1 MSNQVT
7 REKTLRAN
15 IEVHSKLANAGE
27 YQKSPHF
34 KAENIEKVKG
44 LLQRAL
50 RNVPPASEAKAIDFG
65 CGTGFIIDLIRD
77 RFSEVHGVDITT
89 DMMKHVDI
97 SSGNVFLHE
106 TTAENTPFESHTFDF
121 ATAYSFMDHLVD
133 YKLFLREA
141 FRVLKPGGTFFSDL
155 NPNREFIMSMD
166 LAEKSPIPVTS
177 PLVLREIQGALHN
190 GDYYAQHFDIDAES
204 LESAEP
210 IKSVDKGFLTDEVY
224 ATAREIGFSDCTI
237 EYEWYL
243 GQGKVMH
250 EESKQKAD
258 EIDCY
263 LNSIAP
269 ASSPLFKYLRFVF
282 VK

>member
-1 MSNQVT
+1 MSKKIT
-7 REKTLRAN
+7 REEALRAN

-34 KAENIEKVKG
+34 NSENIEKVRG
-44 LLQRAL
+44 LLQRVL
-50 RNVPPASEAKAIDFG
+50 RDAPPASEAKAIDFG
-65 CGTGFIIDLIRD
+65 CGTGFIINLIRE
-77 RFSEVHGVDITT
+77 RFSEVHGVDITQ
-89 DMMKHVDI
+89 DMMKHVDLT
-97 SSGNVFLHE
+97 SGNIVLHE
-106 TTAENTPFESHTFDF
+106 SPAENTPFENNTFDF

-133 YKLFLREA
+133 YQIFLKEA
-141 FRVLKPGGTFFSDL
+141 FRVLRPGGTFFSDL
-155 NPNREFIMSMD
+155 NPNREFIMAMD
-166 LAEKSPIPVTS
+166 TAECSPIAVTS

-190 GDYYAQHFDIDAES
+190 GQYYAQHFNIDAKS
-204 LESAEP
+204 LDTAEP
-210 IKSVDKGFLTDEVY
+210 IKSADRGFLAGEVY
-224 ATAREIGFSDCTI
+224 SVARDIGFRHCKV

-250 EESKQKAD
+250 EESKQKAI
-258 EIDCY
+258 EIDNY